1 MEEAKSKN
9 SVIDNE
15 KPNVKVEVKLK
26 EEK

>member
-1 MEEAKSKN
+1 MEEEKSKN
-9 SVIDNE
+9 SVINNE